1 MFLVENLG
9 ESIYKALSSKASNKK
24 KISIYKR
31 LFFNEV
37 ETANYI
43 VNELKKMD
51 FSVPRIR
58 KIILKVVAVT
68 IFSMLSHDRL
78 ENLLKKTLK
87 KRMFRIWFNMY
98 HENNEIFW
106 QSMLDHE
113 TLQYQLLDL

>member
-1 MFLVENLG
+1 MNNNTNYKNTLIKMFLVENLG

-58 KIILKVVAVT
+58 KIILKVVPLLISECLIY
-68 IFSMLSHDRL
+68 IFP
-78 ENLLKKTLK
+78 E
-87 KRMFRIWFNMY
+87 
-98 HENNEIFW
+98 
-106 QSMLDHE
+106 
-113 TLQYQLLDL
+113 